1 MVRRS
6 FLAGGAGD
14 ERDILSEPDAADGC
28 SRRKDFVKP
37 ARPLVLSLVLV
48 LASFGLVSPA
58 PGASVAGLYEAEV
71 PWEGDREAAFAAALG
86 QVLVRMTGRRDAAS
100 APELLPL
107 LETAPRYAQQF
118 RNPAPDRL
126 WVAFDGQALS
136 RALAELGQPLWGSER
151 PGTLVW
157 LAVDAGAGVRFVVP
171 SEPELDAEAAL
182 KDRLEAA
189 ARARGVPLVFPLMDA
204 EDRSRASFAEVW
216 GGFDDAIATA
226 SARYG
231 VDAVLVGRLAAGDF
245 DRGRWVLYAGGDA
258 QRWVGGVEES
268 LDRVADGFAALYAVV
283 PSGRPSVVTLVISG
297 VDSVEDYGRITRFL
311 GQLTAVERVGVEQ
324 ASGDT
329 LVMRA
334 ALRGDA
340 AQFDQ
345 AVRLGGLLE
354 PAGEAA
360 GPSELRYR
368 MVR

>member
-1 MVRRS
+1 MKPVRS
-6 FLAGGAGD
+6 LAA
-14 ERDILSEPDAADGC
+14 
-28 SRRKDFVKP
+28 
-37 ARPLVLSLVLV
+37 VLV
-48 LASFGLVSPA
+48 MALVPFAFVSTA
-58 PGASVAGLYEAEV
+58 QGASVAGLYEAEV
-71 PWEGDREAAFAAALG
+71 PWEGDREAAFAEALG
-86 QVLVRMTGRRDAAS
+86 RVLVRMTGRRDAAS
-100 APELLPL
+100 APELVAL

-118 RNPAPDRL
+118 RNPSPDTL

-136 RALAELGQPLWGSER
+136 RALTELGQPLWGSER

-157 LAVDAGAGVRFVVP
+157 LAVDAGAGLRFVVP
-171 SEPELDAEAAL
+171 SQPELEAEAGL

-204 EDRSRASFAEVW
+204 EDRSVASFAEVW
-216 GGFDDAIATA
+216 GGFDDAIEAA

-231 VDAVLVGRLAAGDF
+231 ADAVLVGRLAAGDF
-245 DRGRWVLYAGGDA
+245 DRGRWVLYAADGA

-268 LDRVADGFAALYAVV
+268 LDRVADGFAARYAVV
-283 PSGRPSVVTLVISG
+283 PSGQPSVVTLVVSG
-297 VDSVEDYGRITRFL
+297 VDSVEDYGRISRFL

-324 ASGDT
+324 VRGDT

-340 AQFDQ
+340 AQFDR

-354 PAGEAA
+354 PSDEPA

-368 MVR
+368 MAR